1 MVGHGWK
8 TPNPSLTCI
17 EIAVLYFYTSITAV
31 GPGVGGG
38 RGRFYFL
45 LLLMEQNVSLHDF
58 FFRIKNIIPS
68 RSYRVLKSRKY
79 IQSNIA
85 RANFYRDSP
94 KSTLNSNS
102 SYSFWHGCLKLGS
115 YFQGTKTKLSVAQ
128 NFDIGLRSEN
138 IEFLNRKT
146 WFFINLRQTFS
157 K

>member
-8 TPNPSLTCI
+8 TPDPSLTCI

-31 GPGVGGG
+31 GPGVGGSRSILFSIASDG
-38 RGRFYFL
+38 AECQLAWFL
-45 LLLMEQNVSLHDF
+45 
-58 FFRIKNIIPS
+58 FRIKNIIPS

-85 RANFYRDSP
+85 RANFYRNSL